1 MNVRFEAADLM
12 FRGFEPKTRVMTHVS
27 RPLIAVLLGAV
38 VFFAVWTVALKPH
51 SSTSGGGSSSGVG
64 SYQSAIDKAHQ
75 SVTTSDKASVAHG
88 GTLSPS
94 ATTSTAAATT
104 ATPTAPAT
112 TTAPATATA
121 PATTTH
127 AASAAATKQG
137 TTATATTSVAP
148 TTTAPVSAT
157 QRRLSTTESA
167 LDTGKVVAL
176 LFYNPAGA
184 DDRAVRQE
192 LAAVPTN
199 GNKVVK
205 LAVPLSEAGRYTFIT
220 ANVQLDSSPTLVLI
234 DRAKQA
240 TTIVGFTDRYEIAQR
255 VADTLAAPAK

>member
-1 MNVRFEAADLM
+1 MNVRFESATLM
-12 FRGFEPKTRVMTHVS
+12 FGGNKPKTRVMTHVS
-27 RPLIAVLLGAV
+27 RPLIAILLGTV

-51 SSTSGGGSSSGVG
+51 SSTSGGGGSSSGVG

-75 SVTTSDKASVAHG
+75 AVTTSAKASVAHG
-88 GTLSPS
+88 GTLPPS
-94 ATTSTAAATT
+94 ATTSTT
-104 ATPTAPAT
+104 A
-112 TTAPATATA
+112 A

-127 AASAAATKQG
+127 AASAAATTQA
-137 TTATATTSVAP
+137 TTATAMTSAAP
-148 TTTAPVSAT
+148 TATPVSAA
-157 QRRLSTTESA
+157 QQGLGTTESA

-199 GNKVVK
+199 GNEVVK
-205 LAVPLSEAGRYTFIT
+205 LAVPLSEAGKYTFIT

-240 TTIVGFTDRYEIAQR
+240 TTIVGFADRYEIAQR